1 MSIRPKIIKGFSLIE
16 IVVAVG
22 VFSLLAAAVA
32 YTTANSQGSF
42 HNTQDNQV
50 KQLYAQ
56 EAYDAVRA
64 IADSSWKSVADVPV
78 NTAYDVR
85 INSAGAWELFNG
97 TTTRSGLRRN
107 VYFYD
112 VTRDSTGNIVSG
124 GSTNDYNT
132 RLATVKIV
140 GGGQIYQLDGYITN
154 FGAYKLRQT
163 AWNGTTGTLGWSGS
177 SLSNNWYKGDNMTGT
192 STVGALTMVAGST
205 SAWATSTAA
214 VIAYATSPAI
224 VNHNILTLQWTQ
236 NIPTSC
242 ILKLYLQAT
251 NTGSA
256 SPDFTSSSLVG
267 PFTFSSTGTA
277 TSSVSL
283 TSYTTIANKK
293 WLRYGVSMRSCSGNY
308 PTLYGVS
315 IYID

>member
-1 MSIRPKIIKGFSLIE
+1 MVRLPTIKGFSLVE

-64 IADSSWKSVADVPV
+64 IADSSWKSIADVPV

-85 INSAGAWELFNG
+85 VNSSGAWELFNG

-112 VTRDSTGNIVSG
+112 VTRDSVGSIVSSG
-124 GSTNDYNT
+124 TTNDYNT

-140 GGGQIYQLDGYITN
+140 GGAQIYQLDGYVTN
-154 FGAYKLRQT
+154 VGSYKLRQT
-163 AWNGTTGTLGWSGS
+163 AWNGTTGTLTWSGNT
-177 SLSNNWYKGDNMTGT
+177 LSNNWYTGNNMTGT

-205 SAWATSTAA
+205 TASATSTAA
-214 VIAYATSPAI
+214 AIVYATSPAI

-242 ILKLYLQAT
+242 VLELYLQAT

-256 SPDFTSSSLVG
+256 TPDFTTSSLVG

-277 TSSVSL
+277 TSSVKL
-283 TSYTTIANKK
+283 TTYTTIAGKK
-293 WLRYGVSMRSCSGNY
+293 WLRYGVSMTSCGGNY
-308 PTLYGVS
+308 PTLYGLS

>member
-1 MSIRPKIIKGFSLIE
+1 MKIKLQHVGFSLVE
-16 IVVAVG
+16 IIVAIT

-32 YTTANSQGSF
+32 YTTASSNDSF
-42 HNTQDNQV
+42 HNPRDNQV
-50 KQLYAQ
+50 KQLFAQ

-64 IADSSWKSVADVPV
+64 IADASWKNVASVPV
-78 NTAYDVR
+78 NTSYDVR
-85 INSAGAWELFNG
+85 VNSSGSWELFNG
-97 TTTRSGLRRN
+97 TTTRSGLSRN

-112 VTRDSTGNIVSG
+112 VTRDSSGNIVSG

-132 RLATVKIV
+132 RLVTVKVV
-140 GGGQIYQLDGYITN
+140 GGARQYQLDGYVTLL
-154 FGAYKLRQT
+154 GAYKLRQT
-163 AWNGTTGTLGWSGS
+163 TWNGTTGTLAWSGS
-177 SLSNNWYKGDNMTGT
+177 DLSNNWYTGNNMTGT
-192 STVGALTMVAGST
+192 STAGALTMVAGTTQASATSSAANISYST
-205 SAWATSTAA
+205 SH
-214 VIAYATSPAI
+214 AI

-242 ILKLYLQAT
+242 VLKLYLQAT

-256 SPDFTSSSLVG
+256 TPDFTSSSLVG

-277 TSSVSL
+277 TSSVQL
-283 TSYTTIANKK
+283 TSYTTIASKK
-293 WLRYGVSMRSCSGNY
+293 WLRYGVSMTSCSGSY